1 MADHAPPLAP
11 HDLWNAWNF
20 EALILIPLAITTVI
34 YLWGMRNVWQ
44 RAGTGRG
51 IKKRQYGSFF
61 GALLALCIAFVSPL
75 DSLSEVLFSAH
86 MIQHMILMLI
96 AAPLLVMSDLPLAFL
111 WALPRNSAQGLGY
124 RWNQSRP
131 LVRIWQI
138 LRSPLFAW
146 ILFTITFWIWHASS
160 LYVAAL
166 QNAWIHVFEHFTFL
180 ATAMLFWWIL
190 LKPTQQKHL
199 QYAIAI
205 PYLFTTLLQSGI
217 LGALMTFTPQAWYP
231 YYATLVTSWGLTPLQ
246 DQQLAGL
253 IMWIPGGAVFTL
265 LTIGY
270 FAAWL
275 RALEQRSVRLQQ
287 RDILARRHEL
297 P

>member
-1 MADHAPPLAP
+1 MDA
-11 HDLWNAWNF
+11 
-20 EALILIPLAITTVI
+20 
-34 YLWGMRNVWQ
+34 
-44 RAGTGRG
+44 
-51 IKKRQYGSFF
+51 
-61 GALLALCIAFVSPL
+61 
-75 DSLSEVLFSAH
+75 LSEVLFLGH
-86 MIQHMILMLI
+86 MIQHMVLILV
-96 AAPLLVMSDLPLAFL
+96 AAPLLVMSDFPLAFL
-111 WALPRNSAQGLGY
+111 WALPRYSAQGLGY
-124 RWNQSRP
+124 RWNQSQM
-131 LVRIWQI
+131 VFCTWQVVS
-138 LRSPLFAW
+138 SPLFAW
-146 ILFTITFWIWHASS
+146 VLFTITLWIWHASS
-160 LYVAAL
+160 LYEAAL
-166 QNAWIHVFEHFTFL
+166 HNEAIHTFEHFTFL

-190 LKPTQQKHL
+190 LKPTRQKHL
-199 QYAIAI
+199 HYARAI

-217 LGALMTFTPQAWYP
+217 LGALMTFSPQAWYP
-231 YYATLVTSWGLTPLQ
+231 YYTTLVTSWGLTPLQ

>member
-1 MADHAPPLAP
+1 
-11 HDLWNAWNF
+11 
-20 EALILIPLAITTVI
+20 
-34 YLWGMRNVWQ
+34 MRNVWQ

-138 LRSPLFAW
+138 LRSPLCLDLIHDHLLDLAC
-146 ILFTITFWIWHASS
+146 ILPIRSC
-160 LYVAAL
+160 
-166 QNAWIHVFEHFTFL
+166 L
-180 ATAMLFWWIL
+180 AKCMD
-190 LKPTQQKHL
+190 
-199 QYAIAI
+199 
-205 PYLFTTLLQSGI
+205 SR
-217 LGALMTFTPQAWYP
+217 
-231 YYATLVTSWGLTPLQ
+231 V
-246 DQQLAGL
+246 
-253 IMWIPGGAVFTL
+253 
-265 LTIGY
+265 
-270 FAAWL
+270 
-275 RALEQRSVRLQQ
+275 
-287 RDILARRHEL
+287 
-297 P
+297 